1 MIRLND
7 AIKSRSYPWMGHLK
21 ASVVIE
27 VFKEIARESEVLR
40 DFKDSVDPRFYK
52 GGVLFVEVPHPAIAH
67 KADAIKES
75 LILALN
81 KRLGKEGINV
91 QDIFY
96 LSR

>member
-1 MIRLND
+1 
-7 AIKSRSYPWMGHLK
+7 MGHLK

-27 VFKEIARESEVLR
+27 AFREIAGGSEVLR
-40 DFKDSVDPRFYK
+40 DFRNSIEPQFYK
-52 GGVLFVEVPHPAIAH
+52 GGVLFVRVPHPAIAH

-75 LILALN
+75 LISALN
-81 KRLGKEGINV
+81 ERLDKEGINV